1 MSSQSTLNA
10 VQRSMNGSVA
20 SAAMCFGK
28 LPGFSDFVRVNAG
41 TREVLQLDRWL
52 QEGIYYGRECL
63 RDEWRSSYGRAP
75 TYCFAFHPASSQ
87 QVLVGLLVP
96 SHDSSDRMFPF
107 VVALQA
113 DRSSIGTSGVRHV
126 PVVFSA
132 FFQQAAEFLERTRTE
147 EGLSQIEDAARRLRN
162 AVDGDFVSSAR
173 ESYAAFLE
181 RTSIDRMWREGWGEQ
196 QQDEKFLVIKN
207 LADILT
213 PLRGRNPERLAMGIR
228 FRVPRQGPTVHQ
240 HVSFWLEVAHAA
252 AQAGVNTRPFIFW
265 TSPEANREAISESH
279 LYVFLRE
286 PTARTF
292 AYLLR
297 PDLKSDFICELEVAG
312 TPRGRPAREV
322 LPAPLRMLLE
332 TDHSSLRELIRAIVS
347 IDAWQPASARRTSSD
362 GR

>member
-1 MSSQSTLNA
+1 
-10 VQRSMNGSVA
+10 
-20 SAAMCFGK
+20 MCFGK
-28 LPGFSDFVRVNAG
+28 LPSFSDFVRVNAG

-63 RDEWRSSYGRAP
+63 KDEWRASYGHAP

-96 SHDSSDRMFPF
+96 SHDSSDRTFPF

-113 DRSSIGTSGVRHV
+113 DRASIGLSGVRHV

-132 FFQQAAEFLERTRTE
+132 FFQDAAEFLQHARAENGVSRIE
-147 EGLSQIEDAARRLRN
+147 ESAHRLTSSVDNGRVAR
-162 AVDGDFVSSAR
+162 AR
-173 ESYAAFLE
+173 ERYADFLDH
-181 RTSIDRMWREGWGEQ
+181 TSFDRLWQDGWGAL
-196 QQDEKFLVIKN
+196 DDRKFQVIRN

-213 PLRGRNPERLAMGIR
+213 PLRGRNPERLALGLR
-228 FRVPRQGPTVHQ
+228 FRVPNNGPSVHQ

-265 TSPEANREAISESH
+265 TSPEANPDHVSERH

-286 PTARTF
+286 PSARTF

-297 PDLKSDFICELEVAG
+297 PDLKSDFICEVELDGA
-312 TPRGRPAREV
+312 PRSRPAREV
-322 LPAPLRMLLE
+322 LPSALRVLLE
-332 TDHSSLRELIRAIVS
+332 TDRTSLRELIRAMVAVEIWPS
-347 IDAWQPASARRTSSD
+347 AGARRGS
-362 GR
+362 

>member
-1 MSSQSTLNA
+1 MSSQPTLNA
-10 VQRSMNGSVA
+10 VLRSMNGSVA

-28 LPGFSDFVRVNAG
+28 LPSFSDFIRVNAG

-63 RDEWRSSYGRAP
+63 KAEWRTSYGRAP

-96 SHDSSDRMFPF
+96 SHDSSDRTFPF

-126 PVVFSA
+126 PVVFST
-132 FFQQAAEFLERTRTE
+132 FFRQAAEFLEGARAETE
-147 EGLSQIEDAARRLRN
+147 LSYIEQAARRLTS
-162 AVDGDFVSSAR
+162 AVDARSVNQAR
-173 ESYAAFLE
+173 ESYASFLE
-181 RTSIDRMWREGWGEQ
+181 RTSVEHLWSEGWGEQ
-196 QQDEKFLVIKN
+196 EQDRKFLVMKN
-207 LADILT
+207 LSDILT

-228 FRVPRQGPTVHQ
+228 FRLPRHGPTVHQ

-297 PDLKSDFICELEVAG
+297 PDLKSDFICELEAYG
-312 TPRGRPAREV
+312 APRGQPVREV
-322 LPAPLRMLLE
+322 LPAQIRTLLE
-332 TDHSSLRELIRAIVS
+332 TDGSSLRELIRAVVS
-347 IDAWQPASARRTSSD
+347 IDVWQPAGGRRTSAE